1 MVNGLYTARNGMMLL
16 QEMQDNTAHN
26 LSNANT
32 SGFKKSLMVSM
43 SQVEH
48 QQEYSL
54 MHDLDPKALEHQ
66 DEDHWTSENYIDY
79 SQGPLVGTENDFDL
93 AIEGDG
99 FFTVETENGT
109 RYTRNGSFTRN
120 GMGELVTLQG
130 NRVLGKG
137 GSPIDLTDYTEF
149 QVSPS
154 GAVYGNGE
162 KVADLDIVDF
172 EDKRTALGREGGN
185 LFYNRTGAET
195 IQPGRFSIKQGF
207 VESSNV
213 SIIDS
218 MVDMIRF
225 QRNYEMNQKSIQSE
239 DETLDKAVNS
249 VGVVS

>member
-1 MVNGLYTARNGMMLL
+1 MP
-16 QEMQDNTAHN
+16 
-26 LSNANT
+26 
-32 SGFKKSLMVSM
+32 
-43 SQVEH
+43 
-48 QQEYSL
+48 
-54 MHDLDPKALEHQ
+54 DLDQKALLHQ
-66 DEDHWTSENYIDY
+66 DEDHWMTENYIDY

-99 FFTVETENGT
+99 FFTVETENGV

-130 NRVLGKG
+130 NRVLDTSGAT
-137 GSPIDLTDYTEF
+137 IDLTDYTDF
-149 QVSPS
+149 QVGPS

-162 KVADLDIVDF
+162 KVADLAIVDF
-172 EDKRTALGREGGN
+172 EDKRAALGREGGN

-195 IQPGRFSIKQGF
+195 VEPERFAIKQGF
-207 VESSNV
+207 VETSNV
-213 SIIDS
+213 SVVDA

-239 DETLDKAVNS
+239 DQTLDKAVNS